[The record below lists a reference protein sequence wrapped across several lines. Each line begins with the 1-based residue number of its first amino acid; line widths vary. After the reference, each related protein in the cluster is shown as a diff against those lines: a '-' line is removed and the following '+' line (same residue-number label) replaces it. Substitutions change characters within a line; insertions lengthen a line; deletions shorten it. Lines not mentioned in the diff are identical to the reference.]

1 MWHLTALFLMT
12 LCVPAAGAPEPVE
25 FGQDGLRLK
34 GYLYRPAGNGPFPAI
49 VALHNCE
56 GLGEGGSPVATRYGD
71 WGERLAAG
79 GFVVL
84 FPDSF
89 GARGLGAAMHRR
101 ASAACAPGRERVAD
115 ADAARRWLQA
125 AELRRG
131 RTACR

>member
-1 MWHLTALFLMT
+1 MRAVGKQNIMVRPAALNPFVAHPVRRSMWHLTALFLMT

-89 GARGLGAAMHRR
+89 GARGI
-101 ASAACAPGRERVAD
+101 
-115 ADAARRWLQA
+115 
-125 AELRRG
+125 
-131 RTACR
+131 